1 MDMPHTFDD
10 LVRVMARLRGPQGCP
25 WDREQTPRSL
35 RPYLL
40 EEAYETLNAIE
51 RDDDEALCEELGDI
65 LLQVVFHAQMAEE
78 AGRSGIAAVVDGLVR
93 KLVDRHPHVFGPVP
107 LPNAAAVLAHWEE
120 DKRAKRGSLFEGI
133 PEALPALAHAQK
145 VQERARA
152 TGFQWP
158 DATAALAK
166 VRDELAELEAATAS
180 GQPDEVADELG
191 DLFFTLINVAIFSG
205 VDAEMT
211 VRDATRKF
219 LDRFG
224 RVQTLADA
232 SGRPLRE
239 HTLDELLALW
249 AESKTP
255 RKPA

>member
-1 MDMPHTFDD
+1 MDALHTFDD
-10 LVRVMARLRGPQGCP
+10 LVRVMARLRGPAGCP

-40 EEAYETLNAIE
+40 EEAYETLDAIE
-51 RDDDEALCEELGDI
+51 RDDADALRDELGDL
-65 LLQVVFHAQMAEE
+65 LLQVVFHAQMAAD
-78 AGRSGIAAVVDGLVR
+78 AGRFDVAAVVDGLVR
-93 KLVDRHPHVFGPVP
+93 KLIDRHPHVFGEAR
-107 LPNAAAVLAHWEE
+107 LADASAVLAHWEE
-120 DKRAKRGSLFEGI
+120 RKAVRRDSLFEGI

-158 DATAALAK
+158 DAQTALAK
-166 VRDELAELEAATAS
+166 VRDELGELEAAAAGGGT
-180 GQPDEVADELG
+180 GEVADELG
-191 DLFFTLINVAIFSG
+191 DLFFTLITIAIFYS

-219 LDRFG
+219 LDRFT

-232 SGRPLRE
+232 AGRPLRE
-239 HTLDELLALW
+239 HRLDELLALW
-249 AESKTP
+249 AKSKHP
-255 RKPA
+255 

>member
-1 MDMPHTFDD
+1 MNFDD
-10 LVRVMARLRGPQGCP
+10 LVNIAARLRSPDGCP
-25 WDREQTPRSL
+25 WDRAQTPRSL

-40 EEAYETLNAIE
+40 EETYETLDAIE
-51 RDDDEALCEELGDI
+51 RADAAALSEELGDL

-78 AGRSGIAAVVDGLVR
+78 AGRFGIAGVVDGLVQ
-93 KLVDRHPHVFGPVP
+93 KLIDRHPHVFGPARP
-107 LPNAAAVLAHWEE
+107 ADAASVLAHWEE
-120 DKRAKRGSLFEGI
+120 AKQAKRGSLFEGI

-166 VRDELAELEAATAS
+166 VRDELGELEAAAARGTTA
-180 GQPDEVADELG
+180 EITDELG
-191 DLFFTLINVAIFSG
+191 DLFFTLINIAIFHH
-205 VDAEMT
+205 VDAELT

-219 LDRFG
+219 LERFG
-224 RVQTLADA
+224 RVQALADA

-239 HTLDELLALW
+239 HTLDEMLALW
-249 AESKTP
+249 AESKAPGKRT
-255 RKPA
+255 

>member
-1 MDMPHTFDD
+1 MDTPHTFDD

-40 EEAYETLNAIE
+40 EEAYEALDAIDRE
-51 RDDDEALCEELGDI
+51 DDDALREELGDL

-78 AGRSGIAAVVDGLVR
+78 AGRFGFAAVVDGLVH

-107 LPNAAAVLAHWEE
+107 LPNAAAVLAHWQES
-120 DKRAKRGSLFEGI
+120 KQAKRGSLLEGI
-133 PEALPALAHAQK
+133 PEALPALVHAQK

-158 DATAALAK
+158 DAKAALAK
-166 VRDELAELEAATAS
+166 VRDELEELDTATAA
-180 GQPDEVADELG
+180 GGEADVADELG
-191 DLFFTLINVAIFSG
+191 DLFFTLINIAIFYN

-224 RVQTLADA
+224 RVQTLAGA
-232 SGRPLRE
+232 SGRPLRD

-249 AESKTP
+249 AKSKAP